1 MSTVESPE
9 RDGEGDASATSSPT
23 PAAEGRLNALL
34 TAPGLSLRAPSRER
48 LIWGAAVGGLL
59 VLAFL
64 LRIWG
69 SGHGLPYAYNA
80 DENAHFVT
88 RAIGLF
94 GHDWDPNYYVNP
106 PAYTYLVH
114 LVLGLWY
121 GGRAGVSNAFAADPT
136 EIWLI
141 ARTIAA
147 LLGTIA
153 VWLLYLAGTRLVD
166 RRVGLMSAGIFAVA
180 FLPVFYSKLALNDVP
195 TLAGVCLALWGAAGM
210 LRHGRMRDYLVAGLG
225 LGLACATKYTGGIV
239 LLPIF
244 AAAGAQFAAAGG
256 RGGALR
262 GLAIVAVAALA
273 SFILAN
279 PYAVLDF
286 SAFWEGLTHQSTASG
301 DAAGKLGLTQDSGYV
316 YYLWSFGWGLG
327 WAVLVFGVGGAA
339 RLFVDERRLFWM
351 LVPPIIVF
359 VLFMG
364 SQERYFGRWLMP
376 VFPFVCV
383 LAAYGAVELA
393 DRLGR
398 RAPAL
403 RPTVVAAAVVL
414 LCGQGL
420 VYSLH
425 SGLVLSR
432 EDTRSIARDWLVVNV
447 PAGKKIVVE
456 PVVPDQWAQD
466 IGRPSLA
473 TAIGNRWNKY
483 PLSRKIDPQTG
494 TPVPGAAGIV
504 NIEDFETVLDPE
516 LVDVFEAQE
525 YCWVVVGSTQRG
537 RAEVEPEV
545 VPNALAYYAELERR
559 AEVAYEVS
567 PYSKGKG
574 PVAFN
579 FDWAFNYYPL
589 SYNRPGPTMTIFR
602 LRGGKCAEGL
612 SDEP

>member
-9 RDGEGDASATSSPT
+9 RDGEGKGDTPT
-23 PAAEGRLNALL
+23 PPSPPPEGGLTALL
-34 TAPGLSLRAPSRER
+34 TAPGLGLRAPSRER
-48 LIWGAAVGGLL
+48 LIWGGAVAGLL
-59 VLAFL
+59 LLAFG

-69 SGHGLPYAYNA
+69 NGHGLPYAYNA

-94 GHDWDPNYYVNP
+94 GHDWDPNYYINP

-121 GGRAGVSNAFAADPT
+121 GGRADVSNAFAADPT

-141 ARTIAA
+141 SRTIAA

-153 VWLLYLAGTRLVD
+153 VWLLYLAGTRLID
-166 RRVGLMSAGIFAVA
+166 RRVGLLSAGIFAVA

-210 LRHGRMRDYLVAGLG
+210 LRHGRMRDYLLAGLG

-239 LLPIF
+239 LLPIV
-244 AAAGAQFAAAGG
+244 AAAGAQFAAPGG
-256 RGGALR
+256 RASALR
-262 GLAIVAVAALA
+262 GTLIVAVAALL
-273 SFILAN
+273 SFFVAN
-279 PYAVLDF
+279 PYSLLDF
-286 SAFWEGLTHQSTASG
+286 SSFWEGLTHQSDASG

-327 WAVLVFGVGGAA
+327 WAPLVFAVGGAA

-351 LVPPIIVF
+351 LVPPIIFF

-393 DRLGR
+393 DWLGR
-398 RAPAL
+398 LAPAL
-403 RPTVVAAAVVL
+403 RPTVVAAAVVV
-414 LCGQGL
+414 LCGQGF

-432 EDTRSIARDWLVVNV
+432 DDTRNIARDWMVSNV
-447 PAGKKIVVE
+447 PATKKIVVE

-466 IGRPSLA
+466 IGNPSPD
-473 TAIGNRWNKY
+473 TTNGNRWNKY
-483 PLSRKIDPQTG
+483 PLSRKIDPRTG
-494 TPVPGAAGIV
+494 EPVPGAAGIV
-504 NIEDFETVLDPE
+504 NIEDFETVLHPE
-516 LVDVFEAQE
+516 LVDVFEEQE

-559 AEVAYEVS
+559 SEVAYEVS

-589 SYNRPGPTMTIFR
+589 SYNRPGPTMTIYR
-602 LRGGKCAEGL
+602 LTGGRCAE
-612 SDEP
+612 EVTATR